1 MALQT
6 ETSSSTTSTTTAT
19 AAASTT
25 SSSGSASFF
34 NPNSSTPL
42 VLAFLGIGLV
52 AAGIILFLGWRRQQL
67 ARIWA
72 ERFDSRPTRKDVSRD
87 SPKLWDLWTD
97 NGNARAHPASDSG
110 VTAEVAWGSVMPISA
125 TPVIPQESDQPRETA
140 PDNPPPPS
148 LLSRLN
154 SFRTRVASEVV
165 SFVHLYRQHP
175 LQIQAARSGMPANAA
190 ELQTH
195 DRLLKGRD
203 PGNNESLLEE
213 LRGCEGV
220 QVVMAIGMPKQKP
233 MEGEHSTEDVGSDI
247 HDYSIGI
254 CRITWD
260 GSVIEEHG
268 LSTGTDS

>member
-25 SSSGSASFF
+25 PSSGSASFF

-110 VTAEVAWGSVMPISA
+110 VTAEVAWGSVMVSSCKSLKNR
-125 TPVIPQESDQPRETA
+125 TNQK
-140 PDNPPPPS
+140 PS
-148 LLSRLN
+148 LFLQLQLSLRKVISPVKQPPITRLHRP
-154 SFRTRVASEVV
+154 SSPV
-165 SFVHLYRQHP
+165 
-175 LQIQAARSGMPANAA
+175 
-190 ELQTH
+190 
-195 DRLLKGRD
+195 
-203 PGNNESLLEE
+203 
-213 LRGCEGV
+213 
-220 QVVMAIGMPKQKP
+220 
-233 MEGEHSTEDVGSDI
+233 
-247 HDYSIGI
+247 
-254 CRITWD
+254 
-260 GSVIEEHG
+260 
-268 LSTGTDS
+268 